1 MGTSLAW
8 FGPIGS
14 FSAVEPANERSPR
27 FSACAPPPACLS
39 PMGARCGARAQ
50 GRAGGEGKW
59 RCRRGCGRRAL
70 SCVSVTLTMP
80 GSRASW
86 RAPSSG
92 STWRTS
98 CESSSGRR
106 GFLLPGGGSETGAG
120 RGSRRGCWC
129 AVRWGR
135 RSAAGAGR
143 AFAEERLWGRPRCG
157 PGVPGAGQ
165 PPSAD
170 GGCCDARVRSEPAGG
185 RGCVAPLFR
194 EGRACA
200 CGGLP
205 FSLGAWSLPRPCFA
219 PGRAGRTGCALV
231 ARSSCPGR
239 CLHPFSRPVRRLR
252 SRGGKSAEQVRWQW
266 GLGLRSLGIKRP

>member
-1 MGTSLAW
+1 MSPRAGGGAFFSRAAAQKLALAA
-8 FGPIGS
+8 GRAG
-14 FSAVEPANERSPR
+14 AAGARCVGDEGRRLARGARSPR
-27 FSACAPPPACLS
+27 
-39 PMGARCGARAQ
+39 
-50 GRAGGEGKW
+50 
-59 RCRRGCGRRAL
+59 
-70 SCVSVTLTMP
+70 SV
-80 GSRASW
+80 
-86 RAPSSG
+86 
-92 STWRTS
+92 
-98 CESSSGRR
+98 C
-106 GFLLPGGGSETGAG
+106 
-120 RGSRRGCWC
+120 
-129 AVRWGR
+129 
-135 RSAAGAGR
+135 GAGR
-143 AFAEERLWGRPRCG
+143 AAGRECR
-157 PGVPGAGQ
+157 AGQ

-170 GGCCDARVRSEPAGG
+170 GGCCDARVRGEPAGG
-185 RGCVAPLFR
+185 RGCLAPLFR